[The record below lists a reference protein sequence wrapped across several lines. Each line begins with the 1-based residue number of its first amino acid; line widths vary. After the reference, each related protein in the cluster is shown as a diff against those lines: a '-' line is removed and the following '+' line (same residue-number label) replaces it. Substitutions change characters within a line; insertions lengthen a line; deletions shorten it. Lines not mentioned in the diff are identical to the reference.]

1 MGPHVYHEGFSL
13 GENLAEAFNFGT
25 KKWMDFIGD
34 YPHCGCD
41 QGLCEIDLSEFM
53 KDQSHSEV
61 SSRLRKRPN
70 ISYNEDM
77 VKLENIYRKSEA
89 INQYKISKR
98 RHQGEPFKGIGK
110 LLRIERQRKY
120 KAKMKTFKKPS

>member
-13 GENLAEAFNFGT
+13 GENLGEAFNFGT
-25 KKWMDFIGD
+25 QQWPKFLHD

-41 QGLCEIDLSEFM
+41 QGLCELDLSVFL
-53 KDQSHSEV
+53 KDQSLSEE

-70 ISYNEDM
+70 ISYNEDFQ
-77 VKLENIYRKSEA
+77 KIEDIYRKSEA

-110 LLRIERQRKY
+110 LLKIERHRKY
-120 KAKMKTFKKPS
+120 KAKLEAFKKKS